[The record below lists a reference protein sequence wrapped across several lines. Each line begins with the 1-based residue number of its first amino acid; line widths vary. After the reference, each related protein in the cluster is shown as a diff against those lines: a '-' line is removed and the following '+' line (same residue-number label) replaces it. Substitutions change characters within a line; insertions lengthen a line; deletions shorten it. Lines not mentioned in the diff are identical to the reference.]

1 MLCTMGKAEA
11 KAKKIKIMFAVCVCL
26 GVRGESWD
34 GSESVYV

>member
-1 MLCTMGKAEA
+1 MLYTMGKAEA
-11 KAKKIKIMFAVCVCL
+11 KARKIKIMIAVCVCV